1 MNYDDE
7 MRKEQ
12 AASKIIDKCGS
23 VSAVAKKLAISQPY
37 ASNFL
42 TGKRKI
48 PIKYVKKLV
57 DLSQGEVK
65 KKDLRPDVYDD

>member
-7 MRKEQ
+7 MKKQQ
-12 AASKIIDKCGS
+12 AVLKIIDKYGS
-23 VSAVAKKLAISQPY
+23 VSTIAKMLAISQPY

-42 TGKRKI
+42 TGKRKV
-48 PIKYVKKLV
+48 PLKYVKKLV
-57 DLSQGEVK
+57 ELSEGQVR

>member
-1 MNYDDE
+1 MAYDDE
-7 MRKEQ
+7 MKKQQ
-12 AASKIIDKCGS
+12 AVLKILDKYGS

-42 TGKRKI
+42 TGKRKV

-57 DLSQGEVK
+57 ELAQGEVR

>member
-1 MNYDDE
+1 MAYDDE
-7 MRKEQ
+7 MKKQQ
-12 AASKIIDKCGS
+12 AVLKILDKYGS
-23 VSAVAKKLAISQPY
+23 VSAVAKKLAISKPY

-42 TGKRKI
+42 TGKRKV

-57 DLSQGEVK
+57 ELAQGEVR